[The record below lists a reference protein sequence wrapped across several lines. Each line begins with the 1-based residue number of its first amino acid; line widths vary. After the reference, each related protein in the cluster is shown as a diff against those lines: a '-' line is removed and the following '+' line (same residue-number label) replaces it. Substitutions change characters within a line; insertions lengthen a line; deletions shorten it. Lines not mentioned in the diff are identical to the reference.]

1 MCSLKFIEIKILV
14 VKSVAQGNNKV
25 IKMSKARII
34 FKLIFSLVCLTS
46 PCCILGQ
53 EISDI
58 EPIYSDSLSIN
69 KNSLESAPIVIGSDT
84 LFYMKNTNGD
94 YPAKLRAVDINK
106 RLANLKE
113 NYNKLLDSFGI
124 VSANN
129 YNELKL
135 NNSLLMIVTDSDAT
149 LEDMT
154 LEELSR
160 FRLNKIQVAFSDT
173 PQLSTKEWVKRI
185 GLFLL
190 SLLILYGIIKLINL
204 LFNKMNLRMM
214 KIEKKF
220 LSGRG
225 NLLKYFIPG
234 NSKNVFVFLV
244 NILRLIS
251 IAIILFIGAPFLFSF
266 FPLSQNLVQ
275 KFYQYIEEP
284 VIYVFNGIVNFI
296 PSLFFIIIITITAR
310 YIARVVRAL
319 TTDVELGKLK
329 INNFHKD
336 WARPT
341 GKLLSLFIY
350 ALALVLIFP
359 YLPGS
364 GSTAFQGVSI
374 FIGAIISFGSTSAIA
389 NIIAGV
395 VITYMRPFQIGDRV
409 KIDNIVGD
417 VINKTILV
425 THLRTT
431 KNEDVTIPNANILI
445 GNIINYSSHETGSI
459 ILHTTI
465 TLGYDI
471 SWKIANKLLLEAANR
486 TQFLINEPAPF
497 VLQTSLDDFY
507 VAYELNAHTKECK
520 KIPAIYSDIHK
531 NILDVFDEAGIEILS
546 PGYMAGRDG
555 SLTTV
560 PSQINKD
567 SKSSLS
573 KLVDHLTGKNQP
585 IIKRKN

>member
-1 MCSLKFIEIKILV
+1 MRKVKKYSKI
-14 VKSVAQGNNKV
+14 
-25 IKMSKARII
+25 IC
-34 FKLIFSLVCLTS
+34 SLVC
-46 PCCILGQ
+46 ILSAFYLVGQ
-53 EISDI
+53 EISDLKSI
-58 EPIYSDSLSIN
+58 HNDSFSI
-69 KNSLESAPIVIGSDT
+69 KRTSLESAPIIIDSDT
-84 LFYMKNTNGD
+84 IFYIKNVKGD
-94 YPAKLRAVDINK
+94 YPAKLRAGAINS
-106 RLANLKE
+106 RLVGFKE
-113 NYNKLLDSFGI
+113 NYNKLLDSFAI
-124 VSANN
+124 VPINN
-129 YNELKL
+129 YVEIKL
-135 NNSLLMIVTDSDAT
+135 NNNLVMIVTDSDAT
-149 LEDMT
+149 LDEMT
-154 LEELSR
+154 LQELSK
-160 FRLNKIQVAFSDT
+160 FRLDKIQVAFSET
-173 PQLSTKEWVKRI
+173 SNLSTKEWIKRI

-204 LFNKMNLRMM
+204 LFNKINLRLMR
-214 KIEKKF
+214 IEKKF
-220 LSGRG
+220 LSGKG

-234 NSKNVFVFLV
+234 NSKNIFVFLV
-244 NILRLIS
+244 NILRLVS
-251 IAIILFIGAPFLFSF
+251 IAIILFVGAPFLFSF

-296 PSLFFIIIITITAR
+296 PSLFFIIIIAITAR
-310 YIARVVRAL
+310 YIARVVRAI
-319 TTDVELGKLK
+319 TIDVESGKLK

-417 VINKTILV
+417 VIDKTILV

-445 GNIINYSSHETGSI
+445 GNIINYSSHDTGSI

-465 TLGYDI
+465 TLGYDV
-471 SWKIANKLLLEAANR
+471 SWKSANELLLEAANR
-486 TQFLINEPAPF
+486 TPFLMKDPAPF

-507 VAYELNAHTKECK
+507 VAYELNAHTEEYK
-520 KIPAIYSDIHK
+520 KIPSIYSDIHK
-531 NILDVFDEAGIEILS
+531 NILDVFDEAGVEILS
-546 PGYMAGRDG
+546 PGYMAARDG

-560 PSQINKD
+560 PSQVSKD
-567 SKSSLS
+567 SKSPLT
-573 KLVDHLTGKNQP
+573 KLVDQLTGRNQP
-585 IIKRKN
+585 IIRKKN